1 MVEFKMYLEDG
12 ANRICWLTVHK
23 NKGDVK
29 NESQVWGPVAGSWRR
44 RGGASLGRGQE
55 LGFGYVCFGGPV
67 IYPSRGIVRQLLT
80 QMLRRGKSRGD
91 SSLESSLCIDDIYLS
106 LKTGPALTEQ

>member
-1 MVEFKMYLEDG
+1 MLADCTRTKEMSRINPRVQCLEAGEGGEG
-12 ANRICWLTVHK
+12 AR
-23 NKGDVK
+23 
-29 NESQVWGPVAGSWRR
+29 
-44 RGGASLGRGQE
+44 LGRGQE
-55 LGFGYVCFGGPV
+55 LGFGYECFEGPV
-67 IYPSRGIVRQLLT
+67 RYPSRGIVRQLLT